1 MAILKV
7 VINVTIIFRIL
18 FNFSSP
24 EVATAYMLSMRA
36 QVTRYLMLWQNIKE
50 IKEINYITGVH
61 FPRKLTYK
69 ILLTQ

>member
-1 MAILKV
+1 MHTCYCQLYAYKRYMAILKV

-36 QVTRYLMLWQNIKE
+36 QVTRYLML
-50 IKEINYITGVH
+50 
-61 FPRKLTYK
+61 
-69 ILLTQ
+69 